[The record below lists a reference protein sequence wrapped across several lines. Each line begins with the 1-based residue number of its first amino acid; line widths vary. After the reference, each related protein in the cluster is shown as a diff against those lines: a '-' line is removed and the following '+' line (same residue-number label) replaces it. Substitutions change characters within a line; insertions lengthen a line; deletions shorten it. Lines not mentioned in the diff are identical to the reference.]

1 MVKKVLVIVAIIIAI
16 FGILV
21 FTGPIAENKRSEE
34 YKAMFAEY
42 EIIYVNGADYK
53 VDDIVSLQYHSSS
66 GDAEDSI
73 TFVLKDGTVVN
84 FDIHNYALKNKQ

>member
-1 MVKKVLVIVAIIIAI
+1 MVKKILVIVVIIIAI

-21 FTGPIAENKRSEE
+21 LTGPVAEKKRSEE

-42 EIIYVNGADYK
+42 EIIYVNGADYI
-53 VDDIVSLQYHSSS
+53 VDDIVSLQYHS
-66 GDAEDSI
+66 GGKTGDSI